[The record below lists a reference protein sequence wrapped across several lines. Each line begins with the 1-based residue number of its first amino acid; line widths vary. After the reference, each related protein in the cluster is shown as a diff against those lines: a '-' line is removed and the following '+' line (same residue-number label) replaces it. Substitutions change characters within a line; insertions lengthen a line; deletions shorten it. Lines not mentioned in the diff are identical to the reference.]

1 MRREESE
8 VRGEEVR
15 GGERRGGFVCCCCC
29 CCAALARLAF
39 TLQLSTESMFIRMGK
54 CKRAI
59 AAKAPDKARPMR
71 QYNATVRQ
79 RRVVMRRARR
89 EARRRRRTRRTARMV
104 PQKRGLRARAP
115 VC

>member
-1 MRREESE
+1 MLLLLLCRSCSLE
-8 VRGEEVR
+8 
-15 GGERRGGFVCCCCC
+15 
-29 CCAALARLAF
+29 L

-89 EARRRRRTRRTARMV
+89 EARRRRRTRRAARMV
-104 PQKRGLRARAP
+104 PQQRGLRARAP
-115 VC
+115 VCVRGGWVNGWVGGEREGGKG